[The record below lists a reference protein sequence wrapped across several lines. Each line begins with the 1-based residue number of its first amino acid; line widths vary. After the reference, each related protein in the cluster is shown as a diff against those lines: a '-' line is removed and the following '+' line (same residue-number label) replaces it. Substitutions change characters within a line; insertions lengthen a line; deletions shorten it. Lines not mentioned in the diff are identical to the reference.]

1 MVGRVVDEAGR
12 PLPGIRVTVGYV
24 ANGAAP
30 EVVTDASG
38 AVTVDTEFAPAHVWA
53 GGGRDPDLLRER
65 VWLRSD
71 QQEFTLTVRRG
82 ARVSGRVLDA
92 QDAPVTAWVEAFD
105 GARQVGDAMADAE
118 GRFSLL
124 VPPGHNVDL
133 QASIPRAVNEVVE
146 RKGMRQFAERA
157 QVPPGAADVLLR
169 MGGEPEE
176 RSIEVEVVDAD
187 GRPVAGASATASFPG
202 ENPMQRRGAR
212 TGADG
217 RARIDGVPR
226 APVTLRVSLPQD
238 PVRLPG
244 FTWGLAARRLAST
257 TDAARFVVA
266 APRVLLGRVVR
277 EDGTPC
283 GGAVVNA
290 WIAQGAH
297 SSGRADEEGRFETFV
312 DGGIAAPIH
321 VTAQPYA
328 FDAKAPLAG
337 SAVVDD
343 AGGELVIVVR
353 AVPAR

>member
-1 MVGRVVDEAGR
+1 M
-12 PLPGIRVTVGYV
+12 
-24 ANGAAP
+24 
-30 EVVTDASG
+30 TDASG

-176 RSIEVEVVDAD
+176 RSIEVEVVDAE